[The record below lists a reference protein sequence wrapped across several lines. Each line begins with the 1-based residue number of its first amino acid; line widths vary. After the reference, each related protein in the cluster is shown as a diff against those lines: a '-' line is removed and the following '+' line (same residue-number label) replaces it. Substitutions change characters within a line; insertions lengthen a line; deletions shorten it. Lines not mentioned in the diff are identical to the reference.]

1 MLQQAWLDMNLT
13 VPACNRWNTVLGTL
27 CWFMFGFLFH
37 GILPGAFLKLKSTD
51 RDAQSIIDEATQV
64 GLSTDDSWRQVRA
77 QRFKKAA
84 RWMGD
89 ESTGRNLVYGAILFA
104 QATPIMASCFASSR
118 LGNFGG
124 SMLVFA
130 SSSSSPASSARSSL
144 WHPTLSTA
152 IPQPLSLCM
161 GGWWGG
167 EMQWEGGKKGDVG
180 VSLMG

>member
-64 GLSTDDSWRQVRA
+64 GLSTDDSWRQLRSA
-77 QRFKKAA
+77 RFKKAA

-130 SSSSSPASSARSSL
+130 SSISSPAGSARSTSPPGIQ
-144 WHPTLSTA
+144 HYQ
-152 IPQPLSLCM
+152 QPYPSHCHCAWVD
-161 GGWWGG
+161 GGVGRCNG
-167 EMQWEGGKKGDVG
+167 REGKRVMW
-180 VSLMG
+180 VSV